1 MLGGYGPELPGWTG
15 EPDAHAASSRATEP
29 ALAGY
34 PRSLRGVVLPTLRG
48 SPHSLARL
56 TVGHFRPYAGSVGWG
71 EAMKIAQPLVVAAVL
86 SAGGCATVPKEPER
100 VSVPVVAVPA
110 AAVLPATPT
119 LKRKVAVA
127 RFTNSTRYGKSLL
140 SDGESDPLADQA
152 ADMLS
157 SRLVDSR
164 QFIVFERND
173 LAAVA
178 AENQLMK
185 LDVTANLVG
194 VDALIVGS
202 VTEFGRAVEGQS
214 GFLSSTKRQK
224 ASATV
229 EARLVDPR
237 SGLVIFSAS
246 GKGEATTESGEVAG
260 FGSQAGY
267 DARLNDAAISA
278 AISDLTSE
286 LIGKLSSRRWSTDIL
301 RMDGTR
307 IFISGGARQGLKPG
321 DRLAVETRGETVRS
335 AQTGLPIT
343 LPGERIA
350 TIEVNDFFG
359 DDEYSEGS
367 SATVVEGSIAGRD
380 PSTLVVVE
388 GK

>member
-1 MLGGYGPELPGWTG
+1 
-15 EPDAHAASSRATEP
+15 
-29 ALAGY
+29 
-34 PRSLRGVVLPTLRG
+34 
-48 SPHSLARL
+48 
-56 TVGHFRPYAGSVGWG
+56 
-71 EAMKIAQPLVVAAVL
+71 MKISQPLVVAAML
-86 SAGGCATVPKEPER
+86 SAGGCATVSKEPER

-110 AAVLPATPT
+110 AAVLPATPM